1 VVALRRGT
9 AKRRGQLALIGVI
22 VLASTLIA
30 LLSAYSLQPKI
41 AYERGHLQAAQLV
54 HLARACMAAGSCTR
68 DRLASYV
75 ITYLYPPNNGTY
87 PLRTF
92 VTYVAQGPNPGTV
105 KSDTSGITFT
115 TTNTTV
121 FKIETLQTAFTGNL
135 EEVRI
140 TVTTVSGRT
149 DRVYSKQVGD
159 RVYTMVE
166 VRVTYTHSYSSPFFN
181 VTLCPSLRA
190 LDSVADLKRAGKCDW
205 LVGAPLELS
214 RTVTVSG
221 SQVYRYDLKD
231 EFGIAVPVLFRG

>member
-22 VLASTLIA
+22 ALAATLIA
-30 LLSAYSLQPKI
+30 LLSVYSLQPKV

-54 HLARACMAAGSCTR
+54 HLARACMAAGSCSR
-68 DRLASYV
+68 DRLANYTG
-75 ITYLYPPNNGTY
+75 TYLYPPNNGTY
-87 PLRTF
+87 PLHTF

-105 KSDTSGITFT
+105 KNDTSGSTFT

-121 FKIETLQTAFTGNL
+121 FKIETLRTLFTGNL

-140 TVTTVSGRT
+140 TVQTVSERT
-149 DRVYSKQVGD
+149 GRVYSKRMGE
-159 RVYTMVE
+159 RTYTVLE
-166 VRVTYTHSYSSPFFN
+166 VRVTYTHVYSSPFFN

-190 LDSVADLKRAGKCDW
+190 LDSVADLKRLGKCDW

-214 RTVTVSG
+214 RTVTVNG
-221 SQVYRYDLKD
+221 AQAYRYDLKD
-231 EFGIAVPVLFRG
+231 EFGIAVPVLFKG

>member
-9 AKRRGQLALIGVI
+9 AERRRGQLALIGVI

-30 LLSAYSLQPKI
+30 LLSMYSLQPKV

-54 HLARACMAAGSCTR
+54 HLARACMAAGSC
-68 DRLASYV
+68 DRAKLALLV
-75 ITYLYPPNNGTY
+75 QLLYRLNQTY
-87 PLRTF
+87 PMRAY
-92 VTYVAQGPNPGTV
+92 VTYVVQAPNPGSISFRGGAV
-105 KSDTSGITFT
+105 AV
-115 TTNTTV
+115 TNTTLFEV
-121 FKIETLQTAFTGNL
+121 ETLQTAFTGSP
-135 EEVRI
+135 ERVSI
-140 TVTTVSGRT
+140 TVQTVSEPTG
-149 DRVYSKQVGD
+149 RVYSKQVGD

-166 VRVTYTHSYSSPFFN
+166 VRVAYTHSYSSPFFN
-181 VTLCPSLRA
+181 VTLCPSLRTT
-190 LDSVADLKRAGKCDW
+190 DGVADLKRLGKCDW